1 MAWTVPI
8 KPRKLEA
15 MLVRAGCA
23 VENKR
28 GGSGHKT
35 ARNGTRKTDLPFHG
49 AGFEIPDKLVTRIL
63 ADLRLTREDIEL

>member
-1 MAWTVPI
+1 MPI

-15 MLVRAGCA
+15 LLVRAGCT

-35 ARNGTRKTDLPFHG
+35 ARNGSQKTDIPFHG
-49 AGFEIPDKLVTRIL
+49 AGFEIPDKLVNRIL
-63 ADLRLTREDIEL
+63 ADLGLTRTDLGL